1 MWLRVTF
8 GDTGFVDKVTSIGKE
23 AGECTDPLRGYRLI
37 SNDTNDCS
45 KDLVIWLY
53 GRFYFYDKQGEDP

>member
-45 KDLVIWLY
+45 KDLVI
-53 GRFYFYDKQGEDP
+53 